1 MSTSQPRRPAGTPA
15 GGQFA
20 GRARPEP
27 RYRLNV
33 TDHDPA
39 VVTATETLRAELGDE
54 VADAFA
60 RREAERCGVCEGAGL
75 VPDPESLRRHPGF
88 PSLAEEIACP
98 NCGGRGRIPLDEAG

>member
-1 MSTSQPRRPAGTPA
+1 MSTSQPRRPAGSRS

-20 GRARPEP
+20 SRRRPEP
-27 RYRLNV
+27 GYRLN
-33 TDHDPA
+33 PA

-54 VADAFA
+54 AAESFA
-60 RREAERCGVCEGAGL
+60 RREAERCGVCEGAGV
-75 VPDPESLRRHPGF
+75 VPDPESLRQHPGF